1 MAGRFAGLLQS
12 DVYGVVFDEMRL
24 GHLRIT
30 AAQGVAAAA
39 DGVHAAITGS
49 GSAVTTVTTAIT
61 NPPCPRNLT
70 ITPGGTTAD
79 VKGMS
84 ITVTGTNI
92 KDERITEDFAF
103 LANATAATV
112 GAKAFK
118 TVTSISIPAQD
129 GAGATF
135 AVGFGELIGLPVMLT
150 DKPLTFVKDDG
161 VIMTAPTM
169 TIDADEIEKNVI
181 DINGSLDGSVY
192 DVFMAL

>member
-12 DVYGVVFDEMRL
+12 DVYGSVFDEMRL

-30 AAQGVAAAA
+30 AAQGAAAAA
-39 DGVHAAITGS
+39 DGVHAAITAS

-61 NPPCPRNLT
+61 KPPCPRNLV

-79 VKGMS
+79 VKAAS

-92 KDERITEDFAF
+92 DDKRITEDFAF

-112 GAKAFK
+112 GTKAFK

-135 AVGFGELIGLPVMLT
+135 EVGFGELIGLPVMLSA
-150 DKPLTFVKDDG
+150 KPLTFVLDDG
-161 VIMTAPTM
+161 VIMTAPTF

-181 DINGSLDGSVY
+181 DINDSLDGSVY
-192 DVFMAL
+192 DIFMAL